1 MWNFFFL
8 ITIFAP
14 QENKKTFVVIN
25 QKGIDPLS
33 LNALVNEAVMAL
45 RRSKRLIL
53 GCGGTAMNSVEELEE
68 SDQVRIC
75 LKFRL

>member
-1 MWNFFFL
+1 M
-8 ITIFAP
+8 
-14 QENKKTFVVIN
+14 VIN

-45 RRSKRLIL
+45 RRSKRLVF
-53 GCGGTAMNSVEELEE
+53 GCGSTAMNSVEELEE